1 MSQVQEYGAV
11 FTKSWVVELMLD
23 LCGYVAGEDLAR
35 RVAVEPSCG
44 DGAFLL
50 PMIARL

>member
-1 MSQVQEYGAV
+1 MSQVQEHGAV
-11 FTKSWVVELMLD
+11 FTKSWVVEFMLD
-23 LCGYVAGEDLAR
+23 LCGYVVSEDLSR

-50 PMIARL
+50 P